1 MQHKFKTGEADL
13 HILYNGLAVT
23 DEDEMQTLDIDGE
36 TCMLCVCCDRGIDL
50 QRDKR
55 TDTVLVTQA
64 AICCCGNTPLREN
77 AGLCCCCC

>member
-36 TCMLCVCCDRGIDL
+36 TCMLCVCCDRDINL
-50 QRDKR
+50 QCDKR
-55 TDTVLVTQA
+55 TDTCACL
-64 AICCCGNTPLREN
+64 
-77 AGLCCCCC
+77 